1 MYATDVCALE
11 IYHRMQH
18 IEINFYIRY
27 IMSRHLYSTARQ
39 LLFPGGAGRIVKK
52 IGSPKFY
59 LGLLEIMC
67 WEPHGLQ
74 LFKVSVDPCVYITL
88 YFDSINHFRVCLFSP
103 IQSLLAASAALIRR
117 VPSRCAF
124 HVHTTHG
131 IPHPWTWTIDAKIFC
146 TKRADPDGKWYVG
159 CM

>member
-18 IEINFYIRY
+18 LEINFYIRY

-39 LLFPGGAGRIVKK
+39 LVKK
-52 IGSPKFY
+52 IRAPKFY

-74 LFKVSVDPCVYITL
+74 LFKVSVDPCTVRYGPK
-88 YFDSINHFRVCLFSP
+88 H
-103 IQSLLAASAALIRR
+103 
-117 VPSRCAF
+117 
-124 HVHTTHG
+124 
-131 IPHPWTWTIDAKIFC
+131 
-146 TKRADPDGKWYVG
+146 
-159 CM
+159 

>member
-52 IGSPKFY
+52 IRAPKFY

-74 LFKVSVDPCVYITL
+74 LFKVSVDPCQWFVPI
-88 YFDSINHFRVCLFSP
+88 SP
-103 IQSLLAASAALIRR
+103 
-117 VPSRCAF
+117 
-124 HVHTTHG
+124 G
-131 IPHPWTWTIDAKIFC
+131 E
-146 TKRADPDGKWYVG
+146 
-159 CM
+159 